1 MSYQSN
7 SQCDDCG
14 YDPGDNLGGA
24 SSEEAGG
31 YHQGPNSQ
39 ASDPSEHYGT
49 QKDSMYNNDGAEKDG
64 GLDMYTTNEEMEARK
79 NADAER
85 EERDKLAMRF
95 TKEEDWMKQRE
106 EQEARPSQS
115 LEAALDN
122 AQAQVE
128 QERAMRED
136 DRKKRETSDESEKSE
151 DPEDK
156 TASKAEA
163 SEQKIASARSD

>member
-14 YDPGDNLGGA
+14 YDAGDNLGGA

-39 ASDPSEHYGT
+39 ASDSDNNYNK
-49 QKDSMYNNDGAEKDG
+49 QASDMYNKDGSEKEG
-64 GLDMYTTNEEMEARK
+64 GLDMYTSNAEMEARK
-79 NADAER
+79 NSDAER

-95 TKEEDWMKQRE
+95 SKEEDWMKQRE
-106 EQEARPSQS
+106 EQKARPSQS

-128 QERAMRED
+128 QERVMQED
-136 DRKKRETSDESEKSE
+136 DRIKRETSDESEKSE
-151 DPEDK
+151 DSKDESKKPKK
-156 TASKAEA
+156 TQSVFLAK
-163 SEQKIASARSD
+163 KNL